1 MGGKE
6 KRTAGEMGEGWG
18 TLPVDKVW
26 VRDDPRLEHPF
37 ELAVAL
43 EGGQEMVVLMAAW
56 DVYRNLPVS
65 GVLRV
70 LVNGSILSLDITL
83 HVCAGIHSNTHVLLH
98 HHTHTPSLPHTITPT
113 HLHSQHCCPHL
124 SPHKWAD
131 VSEGLRDDAISREW
145 VALQQTRENDH
156 AMKLQETID
165 ADCIVL

>member
-83 HVCAGIHSNTHVLLH
+83 HVCAGIHSNTHLH
-98 HHTHTPSLPHTITPT
+98 SHTPSHAHTFTPST
-113 HLHSQHCCPHL
+113 AAHT
-124 SPHKWAD
+124 SPLTSGQMSVRA
-131 VSEGLRDDAISREW
+131 SEMIRSRE
-145 VALQQTRENDH
+145 NG
-156 AMKLQETID
+156 
-165 ADCIVL
+165 